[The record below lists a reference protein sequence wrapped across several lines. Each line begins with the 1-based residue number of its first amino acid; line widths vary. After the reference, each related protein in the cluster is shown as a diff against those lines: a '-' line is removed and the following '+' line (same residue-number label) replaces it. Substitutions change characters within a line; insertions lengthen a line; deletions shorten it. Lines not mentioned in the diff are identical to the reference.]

1 MRIYRIKAVLSIAI
15 IALYG
20 LASSL
25 IGDAHHLVRR
35 VNLEEMS
42 VMADRVFV
50 GRCLSV
56 VETEEEIA
64 GGILPVTLYTFEIE
78 RAIKG
83 RVSKQLTVKHLGHA
97 SRPAKG
103 GRLTMHGRAVSTK
116 TFLHGMNPYKEGDRV
131 MLFLNADSARGTS
144 PVGLYQ
150 GAFFITRMPSGQE
163 LAQNSINN
171 LGLFTAP
178 YTGLGVKPDD
188 ARVVFPDRDQP
199 LSIQAVESVTR
210 RRGALPLDSLVE
222 IVEQIVSAH
231 GGEKGVITGGQKGGL
246 LK

>member
-1 MRIYRIKAVLSIAI
+1 MHTSRIKAMLSMAI

-20 LASSL
+20 LASPG
-25 IGDAHHLVRR
+25 GDAHHLVRR
-35 VNLEEMS
+35 VNLYEMT
-42 VMADRVFV
+42 VLADRVFV

-56 VETEEEIA
+56 EETEEEIA
-64 GGILPVTLYTFEIE
+64 GGILPVTRYTFEIE

-83 RVSKQLTVKHLGHA
+83 RVSKQIIVKHLGHA

-103 GRLTMHGRAVSTK
+103 GGLTMHGRAVSTK

-131 MLFLNADSARGTS
+131 MLFLNADSPRGTS

-178 YTGLGVKPDD
+178 YTGFGVKPDD
-188 ARVVFPDRDQP
+188 ARVIFPDRDQP
-199 LSIQAVESVTR
+199 IANQKFHSLAS
-210 RRGALPLDSLVE
+210 RRGALPLDALIELVE
-222 IVEQIVSAH
+222 EMIAAH
-231 GGEKGVITGGQKGGL
+231 GDEKGVITGGQKGGL

>member
-1 MRIYRIKAVLSIAI
+1 MHTRRIKAMFSMAI
-15 IALYG
+15 IALYC
-20 LASSL
+20 LASPSS
-25 IGDAHHLVRR
+25 DAHHLVRR
-35 VNLEEMS
+35 VNLAEMT
-42 VMADRVFV
+42 VLADRVFV

-56 VETEEEIA
+56 EETEEEIA
-64 GGILPVTLYTFEIE
+64 GGILPVTRYTFEVE

-83 RVSKQLTVKHLGHA
+83 RVPRQLTIKYLGHA
-97 SRPAKG
+97 TPAKG
-103 GRLTMHGRAVSTK
+103 GKLTMHGRPVSTK

-131 MLFLNADSARGTS
+131 MLFLNAETPQGTS

-178 YTGLGVKPDD
+178 YTGFGVKPDE
-188 ARVVFPDRDQP
+188 ARVIFPDNDQP
-199 LSIQAVESVTR
+199 IAVEKFHSLAS
-210 RRGALPLDSLVE
+210 RRGALPLDSLIELTEE
-222 IVEQIVSAH
+222 IITAH
-231 GGEKGVITGGQKGGL
+231 GGERGVITGTQKGGL